1 MRNCRANDKLSF
13 IATNGVLSPAI
24 VTPSVNPIK
33 VSAPVSAPNP
43 IAPKPALDIHSFFTG
58 ATSPSPVPAILPTG
72 ERRSVATYDPQ
83 TSRSSQSPLP
93 IPSNLSHSL
102 SGHATAL
109 SSNSQSFAPRKVP
122 TFVPQQQ
129 NSFTNSYGL
138 GPPSPFQQHQQHQQG
153 AYLQQQQQQ
162 QLGGKSQAQNIPNGG
177 QYQQQQ
183 SGPNGTPQRSGSYV
197 GSPVMQQAQPQRN
210 TPTNRQF
217 ATSPRLSN
225 AGLPQPGMMG
235 YVPQNWQQQ
244 QQQQQVSHSI

>member
-1 MRNCRANDKLSF
+1 M
-13 IATNGVLSPAI
+13 IATNGVVSPSTI
-24 VTPSVNPIK
+24 NPSVNPAK
-33 VSAPVSAPNP
+33 VLAPASASNP
-43 IAPKPALDIHSFFTG
+43 IAAKPALDIHSFFTG
-58 ATSPSPVPAILPTG
+58 ATSPSPVPAILPGG

-83 TSRSSQSPLP
+83 STRSSQSPLP

-109 SSNSQSFAPRKVP
+109 SSNSQSFAPRQAP

-162 QLGGKSQAQNIPNGG
+162 QHGGKSLAQNIPNGG

-183 SGPNGTPQRSGSYV
+183 TGPNGTPQRSGSYV
-197 GSPVMQQAQPQRN
+197 GSPVMQPQPQRN

-217 ATSPRLSN
+217 TTSPRLSN

-244 QQQQQVSHSI
+244 QQQQVSHTFFFELELCFEYLI